1 MRSDHLVVT
10 VSPSIP
16 TKPQRKYVSFRDTRD
31 HNKINMESKLKAF
44 DWGSVISTDPEE
56 SVQLLNSRLYAMFHE
71 SFPLIRVK
79 VSSRDPPYMSPLVKH
94 LCKIRNRTAHR
105 GSHVENLIL
114 QEKIDTLIRMNQV
127 NAVNNERKKHSR
139 GAKGW
144 WETANRIT
152 GRKSQGSLVSSEYYL
167 QMSSTHI
174 FSPLIRIAPMKL
186 LSLLKY
192 LLELAFQLWMKMLLE
207 NC

>member
-1 MRSDHLVVT
+1 
-10 VSPSIP
+10 
-16 TKPQRKYVSFRDTRD
+16 
-31 HNKINMESKLKAF
+31 
-44 DWGSVISTDPEE
+44 
-56 SVQLLNSRLYAMFHE
+56 MFYE
-71 SFPLIRVK
+71 SFPLICVK

-94 LCKIRNRTAHR
+94 LCIIRNRTAHQ

-114 QEKIDTLIRMNQV
+114 QEKINTLIRMNQV
-127 NAVNNERKKHSR
+127 NAVNNEREKHSR
-139 GAKGW
+139 GSRGW

-152 GRKSQGSLVSSEYYL
+152 ELQGENHREHLLSQYYL
-167 QMSSTHI
+167 QVSSTNI

-192 LLELAFQLWMKMLLE
+192 LLELAFQLWMEMLLE